1 MLCNHCGCHVSE
13 GAVFCPGCGAKMQ
26 QETHSHGKKEPE
38 TVIMKGLCNR
48 VKNSFYVQNGKAIL
62 TNRRFIYLKHHVAK
76 ILAIGLLVNL
86 TEGDIEFEIPLSDI
100 KEIED
105 GRQGFSKTIKIHTK
119 SGEEFHFY
127 FSKRIEWKIALQ
139 NALDDHH

>member
-1 MLCNHCGCHVSE
+1 MLCHHCGCKVPE
-13 GAVFCPGCGAKMQ
+13 DAAYCPGCGAKVQ
-26 QETHSHGKKEPE
+26 QETQPLSKKEPE
-38 TVIMKGLCNR
+38 VVIMKGLCNR

-76 ILAIGLLVNL
+76 IFAIGLLVNL
-86 TEGDIEFEIPLSDI
+86 TEGDIDFDIPLSDI
-100 KEIED
+100 KDIED

-119 SGEEFHFY
+119 SGEEYHFY

-139 NALDDHH
+139 NAIDENE